1 MLVYLIRHST
11 RETPEDFEDAEEGDP
26 DADLTKEGEAI
37 AKSLGQWMADNDEIP
52 SLLIASDAVRGQQ
65 TAQLIAAAIEEAG
78 FAPPDVETDASI
90 GPHMSI
96 RGTLMKKLADKAVEK
111 VALVSH
117 KGSIQM
123 GLQQMGGDDKKKP
136 TPMAMGELRI
146 LKVKRKSGKWK
157 QQKQILPSDLGHPD
171 SY

>member
-1 MLVYLIRHST
+1 MRVYLVRHST

-26 DADLTKEGEAI
+26 DAELTPEGKAI
-37 AKSLGQWMADNDEIP
+37 AISIGQWMADNDEIP
-52 SLLIASDAVRGQQ
+52 TVLLASPTVRGQQ
-65 TAQLIAAAIEEAG
+65 TARLIADAIEEEG
-78 FAPPDVETDASI
+78 YAPPEVETDASI

-96 RGTLMKKLADKAVEK
+96 RGALLKKLADTAAEK
-111 VALVSH
+111 VGIVSH
-117 KGSIQM
+117 RGSIQM
-123 GLQQMGGDDKKKP
+123 GLQQMGDQKEKP

-157 QQKQILPSDLGHPD
+157 QQQQILPSDLGHPD